1 MCPQFRNMRKFTYR
15 VGLVGWSGP
24 VSCDRFSQ
32 QCCHTP
38 QWVMQVRVAMD
49 ALDAAPHPAPHTLP
63 TPGPAP
69 QTVGL
74 LPTHCPPA
82 LDSPALAAAYAQSG
96 FAYMD
101 VSAGLLAE

>member
-1 MCPQFRNMRKFTYR
+1 MGQRLAVASTATAAMNAIGYARQ
-15 VGLVGWSGP
+15 L
-24 VSCDRFSQ
+24 
-32 QCCHTP
+32 
-38 QWVMQVRVAMD
+38 AMD
-49 ALDAAPHPAPHTLP
+49 ALNAAPHPAPHTLP

-82 LDSPALAAAYAQSG
+82 LDSPALVAAYAQSG

-101 VSAGLLAE
+101 VSAVLVAE